1 MKKSFVTSNINE
13 DEMKEWISTIA
24 SDDFQ
29 GRFPGTEGE
38 EKTANY
44 LAEQFKKVGANP
56 GNGNI
61 YFQEVPLIKITND
74 LKIKLKVK
82 GAKGGISFNYLKD
95 IIGGTP
101 QPVEKINLSDLDL
114 VFVGFGINAPEF
126 GWNDYEGADV
136 KGKIVLALV
145 NDPGFY
151 DSTLFKGR
159 NMTYYGRWI
168 YKYEEAARQGAAGV

>member
-1 MKKSFVTSNINE
+1 MNRNYLLILVTLFIFSTSCTDMKKSFVTSNINE

-114 VFVGFGINAPEF
+114 VFVAGFCGCA
-126 GWNDYEGADV
+126 
-136 KGKIVLALV
+136 K
-145 NDPGFY
+145 
-151 DSTLFKGR
+151 FKL
-159 NMTYYGRWI
+159 
-168 YKYEEAARQGAAGV
+168 